1 MLRSVQFSKLELQ
14 KEVMKQAERSK
25 MYRYKIQ
32 IRILF
37 LQSIHIIHSLHTTR
51 SKRIK
56 NSKNLMKKHM
66 NKDIT
71 DLIIGGQDT
80 CQGDSGG
87 PMWVEEDGV
96 GRFIRFLRQ

>member
-1 MLRSVQFSKLELQ
+1 MKTKSKE
-14 KEVMKQAERSK
+14 
-25 MYRYKIQ
+25 Y
-32 IRILF
+32 IL
-37 LQSIHIIHSLHTTR
+37 HLHVTTR

-56 NSKNLMKKHM
+56 NSKNLMKKHTE
-66 NKDIT
+66 KDIH

-96 GRFIRFLRQ
+96 GR